1 MSEAW
6 RGTRPEGA
14 AAGRAS
20 KGITGGLASPR
31 AVVVCFFRVL
41 SISSRLPL
49 CGLGRDSVHKHTQ
62 RRNSTFGNLDPS
74 RSVVTYINLYLH
86 LSIIYIK
93 FKLKVA

>member
-20 KGITGGLASPR
+20 KGITGYLSSPR

-74 RSVVTYINLYLH
+74 RSAEGPLVFAVVLRTPF
-86 LSIIYIK
+86 S
-93 FKLKVA
+93 ASP